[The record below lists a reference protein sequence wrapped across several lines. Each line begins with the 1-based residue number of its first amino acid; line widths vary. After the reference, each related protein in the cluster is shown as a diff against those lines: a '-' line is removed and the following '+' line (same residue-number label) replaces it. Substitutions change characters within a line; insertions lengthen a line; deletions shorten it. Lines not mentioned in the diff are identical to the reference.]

1 MTDGEMHMGF
11 GCYGFLV
18 TIILVL
24 IILFGGGGGC
34 LGNLFGGGRNNCGC
48 GGYGAEQAIEKQNI
62 ITAAETNYRV
72 IDENRRSTDIIS
84 AQLRNQWDAEQ
95 GEKIFNLKIDALARQ
110 NHYEAELLAKDATIE
125 RMTLAANID
134 KKFDTLAAQIAD
146 IRCNMLGKPQV
157 FGIGT
162 SCNAIVTPQFQLSGG
177 GGCGGCGYGNGYNGV
192 VVNG

>member
-11 GCYGFLV
+11 GGYGFLV

-72 IDENRRSTDIIS
+72 IDESRKSTDLIS
-84 AQLRNQWDAEQ
+84 AQLRNQYDAAQ
-95 GEKIFNLKIDALARQ
+95 GEKMFDLKLNALAMQ
-110 NHYEAELLAKDATIE
+110 QGYEAKLIAKDATIE
-125 RMTLAANID
+125 RMTLAHEMGN
-134 KKFDTLAAQIAD
+134 KFDVLAAQIAD

-162 SCNAIVTPQFQLSGG
+162 SCNSIITPPLQTYGG
-177 GGCGGCGYGNGYNGV
+177 YGGCCGGNVGGV
-192 VVNG
+192 VVG

>member
-11 GCYGFLV
+11 GGYGFLV

-34 LGNLFGGGRNNCGC
+34 LGNLFGGRNNCGC

-72 IDENRRSTDIIS
+72 IDESRKSTDLIS
-84 AQLRNQWDAEQ
+84 AQLRNQYDAAQ
-95 GEKIFNLKIDALARQ
+95 GEKMFDLKLNALAMQ
-110 NHYEAELLAKDATIE
+110 QGYEAKLIAKDATIE
-125 RMTLAANID
+125 RMTLAHEMGS
-134 KKFDTLAAQIAD
+134 KFDALAAQIAD
-146 IRCNMLGKPQV
+146 IRCNMLPRPQV

-162 SCNAIVTPQFQLSGG
+162 SCNSIITPPIQYGG
-177 GGCGGCGYGNGYNGV
+177 GNCCNGGGAFVG
-192 VVNG
+192 